1 MNVVPMNH
9 RSRQHLVRGMVGVA
23 GMAVALTVLVAVAGL
38 FVQASSMP
46 WLPDTPANVAAMQ
59 RCEQAKGTAAR
70 RICAESVVASVLNRD
85 QTPRLA
91 QASPQARAQLPAQ

>member
-9 RSRQHLVRGMVGVA
+9 SSRQHLVRGVVGVA

-46 WLPDTPANVAAMQ
+46 WLPNTPANLAAMQ
-59 RCEQAKGTAAR
+59 RCEQAQGTAAR
-70 RICAESVVASVLNRD
+70 RICA
-85 QTPRLA
+85 
-91 QASPQARAQLPAQ
+91 